1 MNQGRWV
8 DRANE
13 NTEGK
18 QIQCPHCHS
27 YKVVP
32 VSAKKILLIGGF
44 FLLALGGLLLIFM
57 IGIPFIFLGL
67 VLMIMS
73 LIAKEDGKK
82 TCKSCGFNFISD
94 AAPNARS

>member
-1 MNQGRWV
+1 MNQVDESGRPV
-8 DRANE
+8 E

-27 YKVVP
+27 YEVIP
-32 VSAKKILLIGGF
+32 VSPKKMLLIGGF
-44 FLLALGGLLLIFM
+44 VLLALGGLLSIFV

-67 VLMIMS
+67 ALMVVS
-73 LIAKEDGKK
+73 LFAKEDGKK

-94 AAPNARS
+94 AAPNAKS